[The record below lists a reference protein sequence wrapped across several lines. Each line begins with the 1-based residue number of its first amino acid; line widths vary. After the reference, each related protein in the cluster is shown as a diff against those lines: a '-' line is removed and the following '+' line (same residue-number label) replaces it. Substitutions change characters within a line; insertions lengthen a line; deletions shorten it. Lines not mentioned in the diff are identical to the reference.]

1 MTAKKIPVKKR
12 NPSTNKN
19 SRVQK
24 RTHAPPKKVVKKTSV
39 VKTLSRLLI
48 LLSAA
53 VFIFIGTIAYAVT
66 SCSHQACSNIK
77 VSISNMLTSLGS
89 IGDSNRTMISKSDAL
104 GFGGGHTLPPL
115 QDVKSL
121 SRINDA
127 HRYIDKGYASSY
139 TDVDWWTVQPV
150 ASWNSTNID
159 SATAETNRDIVLYD
173 IKGKSYNVTLLG
185 IERIPL
191 DERFGLASQDEV
203 QKCIDRGAQT
213 RTLRVYHQNNLVNGA
228 GVIIAANG
236 QNCALELL
244 REGNARLQ
252 SSDEGDAPSYTY
264 GIYQMRHDNAK
275 AHTKGLYAF

>member
-1 MTAKKIPVKKR
+1 MTAKKTPVKKR
-12 NPSTNKN
+12 TRAS
-19 SRVQK
+19 
-24 RTHAPPKKVVKKTSV
+24 AKKVVKRASV
-39 VKTLSRLLI
+39 GKTLSRFII

-77 VSISNMLTSLGS
+77 VSISNILLSLGS
-89 IGDSNRTMISKSDAL
+89 IGDIGQAVTSKSDAL
-104 GFGGGHTLPPL
+104 GFGGQKLPPL

-127 HRYIDKGYASSY
+127 HRHIVNGYASSY

-150 ASWNSTNID
+150 ASWNTTNID
-159 SATAETNRDIVLYD
+159 SATAKTNRDIVVYD
-173 IKGKSYNVTLLG
+173 TKGKSYSVILLG
-185 IERIPL
+185 LERIPL

-203 QKCIDRGAQT
+203 QKCIDQGAQT
-213 RTLRVYHQNNLVNGA
+213 RTLRVYHQNNLANGA

-236 QNCALELL
+236 KNCALELL

-252 SSDEGDAPSYTY
+252 PSDEGDTPSYTY
-264 GIYQMRHDNAK
+264 GIYKIRHDNAK
-275 AHTKGLYAF
+275 AHIKGLYAF